1 MTPAQRAAWLIER
14 RSGIGGSDSAAAVG
28 LSKWKTPLELF
39 LDKRGELETA
49 ENEPMRW
56 GNLLEPVVRQ
66 EAADRL
72 GLTIEVPNRIIRHP
86 TVHFAIATVDGIG
99 FRPHGPKRMY
109 EGKTART
116 ADGWGEPGSAEI
128 PQDYFFQCQHGMFVT
143 RLEVTDVAV
152 LIGGSDFRLYEVP
165 ADREFQQMLI
175 EQEREFWAMVQSN
188 TPPEPVNAEDVKRR
202 WKLSRGK
209 QFLAGGAEAEKASIL
224 RRAKDMAKFLKDRIE
239 EIETELQSQ
248 MKDAAELVGPDGEL
262 LATWK
267 NIKANPKFDLE
278 LFKEEHPELH
288 ASYLKDPGHQRR
300 FLLKVKPSEN
310 PIEIPGLVPPAPA
323 RIEQAPEPPP
333 VESPKK
339 KGRAKRVKSKS

>member
-1 MTPAQRAAWLIER
+1 MTPAQRAVWLIER
-14 RSGIGGSDSAAAVG
+14 RSGIGGSDASAAVG

-72 GLTIEVPNRIIRHP
+72 GLTIVVPNRIIRHP
-86 TVHFAIATVDGIG
+86 KVHFAIATVDGISNG
-99 FRPHGPKRMY
+99 KRLY
-109 EGKTART
+109 EGKTARSG
-116 ADGWGEPGSAEI
+116 DGWGEAGSADI
-128 PQDYFFQCQHGMFVT
+128 PQDYLLQVQHCLFVT
-143 RLEVTDVAV
+143 QLDVCDVAV
-152 LIGGSDFRLYEVP
+152 LIGGSDFRIYEVP
-165 ADREFQQMLI
+165 ADRDLQEMLI
-175 EQEREFWAMVQSN
+175 AQEAEFWNLVQSN

-202 WKLSRGK
+202 WKLSSGK